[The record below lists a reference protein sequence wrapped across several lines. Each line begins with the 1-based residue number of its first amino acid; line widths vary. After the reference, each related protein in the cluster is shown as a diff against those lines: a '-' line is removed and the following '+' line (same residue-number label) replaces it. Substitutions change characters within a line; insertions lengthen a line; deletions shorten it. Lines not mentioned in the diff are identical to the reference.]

1 MENDPNKKESKGK
14 RILKKALRRNS
25 KSSSN
30 NSQNDRRTEERRGSP
45 AEAPGPGQPAP
56 AAPALLDIQ
65 EENNL
70 TQDEEPTTSRI
81 LKTKFKVPTKSN
93 ETSRSQASTSK
104 KNLKRVCLLIYWIQ

>member
-56 AAPALLDIQ
+56 AAPPLLDIQ

-104 KNLKRVCLLIYWIQ
+104 KNLKRVCLLIYLIQ